1 MSHATAPARPCSAT
15 TVFRVGDIETAIGR
29 LRVTGPPVALRV
41 LRYGTAVGLLVQATA
56 QRIIARE
63 PTHAR

>member
-1 MSHATAPARPCSAT
+1 
-15 TVFRVGDIETAIGR
+15 IGR

-63 PTHAR
+63 PTHARGTSSSRERTMKTWHSWFF